1 MKFSLENEEEEINL
15 LDYWRIILKR
25 KGVLFIFSS
34 AVILLI
40 GFYTFT
46 ITPKYKATAT
56 LLIEDE
62 TSKIMSIEDEFGYG
76 RRMSDLR
83 FFNTQ
88 IILLESESL
97 AERVARKMDLLSR
110 PEFNEQRRR
119 KKSLLTTIIDLA
131 TFKWITPKNNPKD
144 KDSDEFILS
153 DPYLEI
159 VKNLRNNIDVSPI
172 RETKVAKVSCTL
184 HYPVLAAEI
193 VNTLADEFITFS
205 IEKKYE
211 TTQQA
216 SDFLSE
222 QIANLRIDLASKE
235 REIQGYGKEKELF
248 YLSDTESI
256 AINKFADLN
265 DAFTQAQID
274 RIKKEANYL
283 ELKNLNVDSLPP
295 FVNNTLIQQL
305 KNEYTRIKNEFEEQS
320 KVFKPGYPK
329 MIQLKAKLDSMRD
342 ELKGE
347 IKNAVEAAESE
358 YQSALKNESS
368 IRKLLDKQKD
378 DVVKMDSNTI
388 YYNSLKIEVENKRKL
403 LSSLVER
410 QNETLV
416 SARLGG
422 LKTSYVSIIDR
433 AKVPDKPVSPK
444 KKLNLLLALILGTLG
459 GIFLCF
465 IVENLDNTVKGPEDV
480 ERLAH
485 LPSLGVI
492 PLLVTNAKRKK
503 RKDGYYSIFEY
514 SSGKEQSKSED
525 TGPDIK
531 TIELVNYLH
540 PKSTVSEDYRAVRT
554 SILLSYADEPPK
566 TIIFSSTL
574 PQEGKTSSVA
584 NMAVTFSQLQ
594 KKVLIVDA
602 DLRKPRLHKIFKV
615 KNVGGLTGFLTGK
628 VPLEDIIQKTSIENI
643 QLITTGPIPPN
654 PSELLNSNKMKM
666 MLENLNKNNDF
677 ILIDTPPIMAV
688 VDSLILSSL
697 ADGVVLVVQPGKTVR
712 EPFLKAVE
720 ELNQAKAKIIGILYN
735 QAKLK
740 SRYYYDY
747 RYIYRNYYGDRI
759 ENIQKP

>member
-1 MKFSLENEEEEINL
+1 MEFLLEKEEEISL
-15 LDYWRIILKR
+15 LDYWRVILKR
-25 KGVLFIFSS
+25 KGVLFIFAS
-34 AVILLI
+34 AVILLF

-46 ITPKYKATAT
+46 ITPKYKAMAT

-62 TSKIMSIEDEFGYG
+62 TSKIMSIEDEFSYG

-97 AERVARKMDLLSR
+97 AERVSRKMDLLSR
-110 PEFNEQRRR
+110 PEFTEGRKG
-119 KKSLLTTIIDLA
+119 KKSLLTIIKDLA
-131 TFKWITPKNNPKD
+131 TFKWIAPKKNPKD
-144 KDSDEFILS
+144 EDSDELILS

-159 VKNLRNNIDVSPI
+159 IKKLRKNIDVSPI
-172 RETKVAKVSCTL
+172 SKTKVVKVSCTL

-193 VNTLADEFITFS
+193 VNTLTEEFITFS
-205 IEKKYE
+205 IEKRYE

-222 QIANLRIDLASKE
+222 QIANLRKDLASKE

-248 YLSDTESI
+248 YLSDSESI

-274 RIKKEANYL
+274 RIKKEATYL
-283 ELKNLNVDSLPP
+283 ELRNLNVDSLPP
-295 FVNNTLIQQL
+295 FVNNILIQQL
-305 KNEYTRIKNEFEEQS
+305 KNEYTRMKNEFEEQS

-342 ELKGE
+342 ELKFE
-347 IKNAVEAAESE
+347 IGKAVDAAESE

-378 DVVKMDSNTI
+378 DVVKMGSNSI
-388 YYNSLKIEVENKRKL
+388 YYNSLKIEVENKQKL
-403 LSSLVER
+403 LNSLVER

-444 KKLNLLLALILGTLG
+444 KKLNLLLALILGILG

-492 PLLVTNAKRKK
+492 PLLDANGKKKKK
-503 RKDGYYSIFEY
+503 RDGYYSMFEY
-514 SSGKEQSKSED
+514 SYGKESSKNED
-525 TGPDIK
+525 TEPEIK
-531 TIELVNYLH
+531 KIELVNYLH
-540 PKSTVSEDYRAVRT
+540 PKSAVSEDYRAVRT
-554 SILLSYADEPPK
+554 SILLSYADKPPK
-566 TIIFSSTL
+566 TIIFSSAL
-574 PQEGKTSSVA
+574 PLEGKTSSVA
-584 NMAVTFSQLQ
+584 NMAVSFSQLQ
-594 KKVLIVDA
+594 KKVLVVDA
-602 DLRKPRLHKIFKV
+602 DLRKPRLHQIFKA

-628 VPLEDIIQKTSIENI
+628 VPFENIVQKTSIENI

-666 MLENLNKNNDF
+666 MIENLNKNNDF
-677 ILIDTPPIMAV
+677 VLIDTPPIMAV

-697 ADGVVLVVQPGKTVR
+697 ADGVVLIVQPGKTVR

-720 ELNQAKAKIIGILYN
+720 ELKLAKAKIIGVLYN
-735 QAKLK
+735 QVKLK
-740 SRYYYDY
+740 NRYYYDY
-747 RYIYRNYYGDRI
+747 RYIYRNYYGDKI
-759 ENIQKP
+759 ENI